1 MLFGIMVVPVGA
13 ENTEG
18 YFTYYVTPEK
28 EAIIVSVNPQIS
40 GDVVVPS
47 ETNDGYRVI
56 GIGERAFNA
65 CHGIKSI
72 TIGSSV
78 EEIDSTAF
86 MLSDNIESITV
97 LPGNKYYSSEN
108 GILFDVNKTAIIS
121 YPCGK
126 AGGYVIP
133 NYVTEIGDWAFYHCG
148 RLTSVTNTDSVSVI
162 GVEAFSYCVSLVN
175 VSIPNGVEVIQG
187 ATFAGCFNLTSIEIP
202 ASVRRIEQYAFFE
215 CEKLTD
221 VYYRGSEAEWNSIDI
236 EDQDNDFLKNANK
249 HYNGIGGGS
258 STGSTTGGGGGV
270 SPSYGGGID
279 ERWTDGVVVNE
290 NNLDIED
297 LKYRYIAG
305 ADEYNPNSIGMIN
318 IDFMVTDSTTNKAGA
333 VRICSWWSGMYP
345 SQQEIASSR
354 DLTMSMWKQDTIYT
368 QTAPYRNGGYFPIH
382 SDDLGKT
389 LYVLL
394 VGLDENADWAG
405 EVLIRVDVPDG
416 QGEITPVEPEKIQQD
431 ITVAI
436 PREAVY
442 GDGIVNINAFP
453 TTATSGLYG
462 FEFKSSNTD
471 VAEIEAREGSAGT
484 YYVAVIK
491 STGTTQITVK
501 QAGNDEFAP
510 FEYTQTLV
518 VLPKQISVISL
529 DIDNETAELDGI
541 LEADKDGVE
550 LDFDKLDKTFNEFE
564 EIETVKK
571 AKMTV
576 KNFVLKGNKAKNYF
590 VATTDSITAYA
601 EIDEVDNEN
610 IETTEGVTADI
621 VKTSDTAIISNVDI
635 SAIGG
640 DEENI
645 IFDLTKD
652 ANISAVSIAATAL
665 QEAVTAEKGYG
676 FKAMDKNNKEVIL
689 VFDKDALSAISEDV
703 TGNISVK
710 IANPEL
716 EDTALAGD
724 KQTELNGKS
733 AKVYDLS
740 LENANTTDFGEGTA
754 IVALYYEKP
763 AINGNVVAGYI
774 KDDGTIETVPSVY
787 DDTTKT
793 IILALSHFSD
803 YVIYTEPVI
812 HHSSGGGGGTTSY
825 TVKFDTNGGDAL
837 KNISVQQGQAIGTI
851 QTPQKKGFIF
861 DGWYSDKELTK
872 SYSADE
878 KVTASTT
885 LFAGWKI
892 DPIRQMTLTIG
903 DKNATVFGEET
914 ANDVAPIIR
923 NDRTML
929 PIRFIAEALGAEVS
943 WDGENKI
950 VTITSD
956 DTEIKITID
965 KGVAIVNGE
974 EIVLDSP
981 AFIESDRTF
990 LPLRFVSENLG
1001 AEVDWVEETRQVVIT
1016 KAIED

>member
-1 MLFGIMVVPVGA
+1 
-13 ENTEG
+13 E
-18 YFTYYVTPEK
+18 
-28 EAIIVSVNPQIS
+28 
-40 GDVVVPS
+40 
-47 ETNDGYRVI
+47 
-56 GIGERAFNA
+56 
-65 CHGIKSI
+65 
-72 TIGSSV
+72 
-78 EEIDSTAF
+78 
-86 MLSDNIESITV
+86 
-97 LPGNKYYSSEN
+97 
-108 GILFDVNKTAIIS
+108 
-121 YPCGK
+121 
-126 AGGYVIP
+126 
-133 NYVTEIGDWAFYHCG
+133 
-148 RLTSVTNTDSVSVI
+148 
-162 GVEAFSYCVSLVN
+162 
-175 VSIPNGVEVIQG
+175 
-187 ATFAGCFNLTSIEIP
+187 
-202 ASVRRIEQYAFFE
+202 
-215 CEKLTD
+215 
-221 VYYRGSEAEWNSIDI
+221 
-236 EDQDNDFLKNANK
+236 
-249 HYNGIGGGS
+249 
-258 STGSTTGGGGGV
+258 
-270 SPSYGGGID
+270 
-279 ERWTDGVVVNE
+279 
-290 NNLDIED
+290 
-297 LKYRYIAG
+297 
-305 ADEYNPNSIGMIN
+305 
-318 IDFMVTDSTTNKAGA
+318 
-333 VRICSWWSGMYP
+333 
-345 SQQEIASSR
+345 
-354 DLTMSMWKQDTIYT
+354 
-368 QTAPYRNGGYFPIH
+368 
-382 SDDLGKT
+382 
-389 LYVLL
+389 
-394 VGLDENADWAG
+394 
-405 EVLIRVDVPDG
+405 
-416 QGEITPVEPEKIQQD
+416 
-431 ITVAI
+431 
-436 PREAVY
+436 
-442 GDGIVNINAFP
+442 
-453 TTATSGLYG
+453 
-462 FEFKSSNTD
+462 
-471 VAEIEAREGSAGT
+471 
-484 YYVAVIK
+484 
-491 STGTTQITVK
+491 
-501 QAGNDEFAP
+501 
-510 FEYTQTLV
+510 
-518 VLPKQISVISL
+518 
-529 DIDNETAELDGI
+529 
-541 LEADKDGVE
+541 
-550 LDFDKLDKTFNEFE
+550 
-564 EIETVKK
+564 
-571 AKMTV
+571 
-576 KNFVLKGNKAKNYF
+576 
-590 VATTDSITAYA
+590 SITAYA

-635 SAIGG
+635 SAIGE

-652 ANISAVSIAATAL
+652 ANISAVSIAAAAL

-676 FKAMDKNNKEVIL
+676 FKATDKNNKEVIL

-716 EDTALAGD
+716 EDTALDGD

-774 KDDGTIETVPSVY
+774 KDDGTIETVPSEY

-812 HHSSGGGGGTTSY
+812 HHSSGGGGGGTTSY
-825 TVKFDTNGGDAL
+825 TVKFDTNGGDEL

-872 SYSADE
+872 AYSADE